1 MTSEG
6 TCAHSSSQLCWPEPS
21 CQSSG
26 FIPQTRV
33 ALIVPR
39 ASDCVP
45 TNGPFGFYGNIWCQP
60 NEASYLRNLSAGWPQ
75 NTPPKLRYPKPSS
88 NYEW

>member
-1 MTSEG
+1 MRTFVIAALLAG
-6 TCAHSSSQLCWPEPS
+6 AVLPVVGVHSADAGRSYRS
-21 CQSSG
+21 
-26 FIPQTRV
+26 TRT
-33 ALIVPR
+33 
-39 ASDCVP
+39 SDCVP

-75 NTPPKLRYPKPSS
+75 NTPPKLRYPKPSA